1 MIVASRYAKA
11 LLDLAVERKQLD
23 VVYKD
28 ILFIK
33 STVDSSHD
41 LLVYMKSP
49 VVKIDHKIEV
59 FKKLFHSNIDALT
72 YSYLELV
79 ARKKRSTII
88 TEITSAF
95 IDQYKKYNNITIATI
110 SSAVKLDDATRKK
123 ALDIIKANAK
133 GEVEL
138 VEKVQP
144 ELIGGFV
151 LRVGDNQVDNS
162 VARQLQ
168 NLKKNFNTKS
178 VSIN

>member
-59 FKKLFHSNIDALT
+59 FKKLFHSNIDVLT

-95 IDQYKKYNNITIATI
+95 IDQYKKHNNITIATI
-110 SSAVKLDDATRKK
+110 TSAVKLDDATRKK